1 MKPTKNQPLT
11 KKRLVLRMI
20 TLGLS
25 VMMIIP
31 AKAAEPLN
39 STTKGAEPLNALISK
54 TKSINLNNYPA
65 IYADQ
70 VTHALSKAEKL
81 VAHAIST
88 DEQLNLAR
96 LELQVA
102 LDMLTVDLQKVTILD
117 LQNLVKE
124 GKLTYKALTQMYIDR
139 IELYDFNTIKLN
151 SVRMLNP
158 TALADAE
165 KCDAAFISNPEVAKG
180 MFGMPV
186 LIKDNIN
193 VTGMPTTAGS
203 VALADNYAPYD
214 ASLITRLK
222 ASGAVILGKANLT
235 EFANYIAIRMTSGF
249 SSLGGQVLNPYR
261 PVRLSGDTLTL
272 NPSGSSAGSGAA
284 SAAAFAAIT
293 IGTETSGSILSP
305 SFANSIVGIK
315 PTVGLISRHGVIPI
329 SSTQDTGGPM
339 GRNVTDV
346 AILLSV
352 LAGFDPNDNATQ
364 TIEEVDIADMDFSKS
379 LKLDHLNGKRVGLV
393 GIPPVNDVLTPF
405 QQALQALK
413 DAGAEIITKP
423 DGSALT
429 YYNPDDPDVNP
440 DPPKSIVLNYDFAKD
455 LPAYF
460 ATLDANYP
468 IKTLQH
474 VVDFNNAYMQT
485 DSSAFP
491 FGQAIL
497 IQCAALDTETQR
509 EQYLTDRQ
517 QDIVY
522 SREHGIDYLLNEYH
536 LDCLVAT
543 SRFGST
549 SAIGATAGYPTI
561 SIPLANPGGTAYPV
575 NLHFTGPA
583 FSEAQLIEFAY
594 VVEQSTHFRIAPGLA
609 EKSRLGSTINSAQ
622 ELPDEKRMPFQAI
635 YDSALAVYHNNFATQ
650 MEVDKADDALRV
662 ALLESLR

>member
-1 MKPTKNQPLT
+1 MKQIIIQPLAR
-11 KKRLVLRMI
+11 KGLLFRMI
-20 TLGLS
+20 TLGLF
-25 VMMIIP
+25 VTMVIP
-31 AKAAEPLN
+31 AKAADPYN
-39 STTKGAEPLNALISK
+39 TTKGIEPLNALITK
-54 TKSINLNNYPA
+54 TKTINLDNYPVE
-65 IYADQ
+65 YVDQ
-70 VTHALSKAEKL
+70 VKHALSKAEKL
-81 VAHAIST
+81 VAHTIST

-96 LELQVA
+96 LELQVT
-102 LDMLTVDLQKVTILD
+102 LDKLTVDLQKATILD
-117 LQNLVKE
+117 LQNLVKA

-139 IELYDFNTIKLN
+139 IELYDYHTIKLN

-165 KCDAAFISNPEVAKG
+165 KCDVTFATNPDVAKG

-222 ASGAVILGKANLT
+222 AGGAVILGKVNLT

-261 PVRLSGDTLTL
+261 PVRLLGDTLTL

-284 SAAAFAAIT
+284 AAAALAAIT

-315 PTVGLISRHGVIPI
+315 PTVGLISRYGIVPI
-329 SSTQDTGGPM
+329 SSTQDTSGPM

-346 AILLSV
+346 AILLSC
-352 LAGFDPNDNATQ
+352 LAGFDPHDNATQ
-364 TIEEVDIADMDFSKS
+364 VMVDMGVEDMDFSKS
-379 LKLDHLNGKRVGLV
+379 LNTDRLSGKRIGLV
-393 GIPPVNDVLTPF
+393 GIPPENDAYLPF

-413 DAGAEIITKP
+413 DAGVEIVTKP
-423 DGSALT
+423 DGTALT

-440 DPPKSIVLNYDFAKD
+440 RSPKSIVLDYDFAKD
-455 LPAYF
+455 LPAYL
-460 ATLDANYP
+460 ATLDVNYP

-474 VVDFNNAYMQT
+474 IVDFNNAYMLT

-497 IQCAALDTETQR
+497 IRCAALDPDTLH

-536 LDCLVAT
+536 LDCLLAT
-543 SRFGST
+543 SRYGST

-583 FSEAQLIEFAY
+583 FSEAQLIKLAY

-609 EKSRLGSTINSAQ
+609 EKSRLELAIKSAQ
-622 ELPDEKRMPFQAI
+622 ELPEEKKIRFQAI
-635 YDSALAVYHNNFATQ
+635 YDSAFAVYHNNFATQ
-650 MEVDKADDALRV
+650 MEVDKVNDTLCNAMLDVLR
-662 ALLESLR
+662 